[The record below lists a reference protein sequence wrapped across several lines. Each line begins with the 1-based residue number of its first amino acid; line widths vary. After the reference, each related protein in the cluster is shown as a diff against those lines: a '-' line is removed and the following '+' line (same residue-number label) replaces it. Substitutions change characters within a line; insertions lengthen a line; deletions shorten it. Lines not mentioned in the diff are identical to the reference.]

1 MRRRAGPSSSLCR
14 IVVPLLLAVTLLV
27 SCATTGKY
35 QRVLQ
40 SWMGADVN
48 GLIQA
53 WGPPSNQYAM
63 PNGHVMYTW
72 LWVGGTLV
80 TVRYNQ
86 YWNMVTAGSVTYW
99 CKTTFTASPSGIL
112 HSWRWEGNACRS
124 S

>member
-1 MRRRAGPSSSLCR
+1 MSCSGNDRRRFLRTAFAVAFA
-14 IVVPLLLAVTLLV
+14 IALLA

-48 GLIQA
+48 RPMQV
-53 WGPPSNQYAM
+53 WGPPSSEYRM
-63 PNGHVMYTW
+63 PNGDTMYTW

-80 TVRYNQ
+80 TASYNQ

-99 CKTTFTASPSGIL
+99 CKTTFTAGSTGIL
-112 HSWRWEGNACRS
+112 YNWRWEGNACKSR
-124 S
+124 